1 MSKALEI
8 AEIGNSLS
16 VDGNGNLVFEAGVGI
31 TADVTGNAD
40 TATTLETARTIN
52 GVSFNGSAN
61 ITVTATATNALTIG
75 SYLTGSSYNGSS
87 AITIAADATSANT
100 GSKLVARDA
109 SGNFSAGAITAS
121 GLTIGAITLPATD
134 GTNGQVLTTNGSG
147 AVTFADAG
155 GSALELY
162 VENPVSPTA
171 PSATG
176 NNAVAIGSGAIA
188 SDHNAVAIGLTA
200 IASQDRAVALG
211 FSLAAGMDAV
221 AIGIGATNLSYGARA
236 TGAVAIG
243 SQASATALQACAVG
257 TNATASGSR
266 SNAFG
271 HETDATNTESNA
283 FGSQA
288 QSTGVQSTA
297 ISRAYASGADSFAA
311 AIGNNT
317 STYGATGAN
326 SIAMGY
332 QAKATQANG
341 IAIGDRVVATGNPS
355 IAVGRQITAS
365 GAGSAAFGINYSGNN
380 IASGENSL
388 IVTRGGV
395 TASGKN
401 SAIFGG
407 YSKATA
413 ERSFALG
420 TNAASDS
427 YGKFAFSAK
436 GFNQDFYVDGS
447 AQAGLSILSRIT
459 TDATSAYLSGS
470 TGSTSTN
477 QIILPNN
484 SAYAFSGMIVARQDP
499 ATGTACA
506 AWKVEGLIRREAN
519 AASTVLVNSALTVL
533 DNTPAWDITLTADTT
548 VGALKITATGAAAT
562 TIRWV
567 ATINTAEVNF
577 LN

>member
-155 GSALELY
+155 GAALELY
-162 VENPVSPTA
+162 VENPVTPTA

-176 NNAVAIGSGAIA
+176 DNAVAIGFNARASGTKAVALVDGNASGLRGFAVGFNAAASGNNSIA
-188 SDHNAVAIGLTA
+188 LGSASVSSDTSSVAIG
-200 IASQDRAVALG
+200 Q
-211 FSLAAGMDAV
+211 
-221 AIGIGATNLSYGARA
+221 
-236 TGAVAIG
+236 
-243 SQASATALQACAVG
+243 SA
-257 TNATASGSR
+257 NATANQSLALGYQ
-266 SNAFG
+266 
-271 HETDATNTESNA
+271 ATTA
-283 FGSQA
+283 
-288 QSTGVQSTA
+288 TGNWPTA
-297 ISRAYASGADSFAA
+297 IGRSYASGSDSFAA
-311 AIGNNT
+311 AIADNT
-317 STYGATGAN
+317 SSYGATGAN

-533 DNTPAWDITLTADTT
+533 DNTPAWDITLTANTT
-548 VGALKITATGAAAT
+548 VGALTITATGAAAT

>member
-155 GSALELY
+155 GAALELY
-162 VENPVSPTA
+162 VENPVTPTA

-176 NNAVAIGSGAIA
+176 DNAVAIGFNARASGTKAVALVDGNASGLRGFAVGFNAAASGNNSIA
-188 SDHNAVAIGLTA
+188 LGAASVSSDTSSVAIG
-200 IASQDRAVALG
+200 Q
-211 FSLAAGMDAV
+211 
-221 AIGIGATNLSYGARA
+221 
-236 TGAVAIG
+236 
-243 SQASATALQACAVG
+243 SA
-257 TNATASGSR
+257 NATANQSLALGYQ
-266 SNAFG
+266 
-271 HETDATNTESNA
+271 ATTA
-283 FGSQA
+283 
-288 QSTGVQSTA
+288 TGNWPTA
-297 ISRAYASGADSFAA
+297 IGRSYASGSDSFAA
-311 AIGNNT
+311 AIADNT
-317 STYGATGAN
+317 SSYGATGAN

-533 DNTPAWDITLTADTT
+533 DNTPAWDITLTANTT
-548 VGALKITATGAAAT
+548 VGALTITATGAAAT